1 MEVNIYIRIVQAS
14 LMHYWEMWLF
24 TAVSVTDSVGDMHVD
39 PFSPPR
45 PLPHARDNKAFF
57 NKYNEK

>member
-1 MEVNIYIRIVQAS
+1 
-14 LMHYWEMWLF
+14 MHYWEMWLF